1 MLDWLFLTFFVLG
14 LVYVFSHSTLI
25 YFRRIMI
32 RHVVTAWLKIP
43 AIDGCKTS
51 AQQYSNDTLKCQYN
65 VPKEID
71 FPRYNMKCSWEN
83 VILRGIFHVV
93 SSFPLHFILYRGN
106 FDSLLDSVPHMQT
119 INLRPEH
126 CVVHALLKISKSH
139 ILLIF
144 HHAVP

>member
-1 MLDWLFLTFFVLG
+1 MALLPTVQLLLLYKPAEAIWLCCLQ
-14 LVYVFSHSTLI
+14 FS
-25 YFRRIMI
+25 YCC
-32 RHVVTAWLKIP
+32 
-43 AIDGCKTS
+43 CKYT
-51 AQQYSNDTLKCQYN
+51 

-106 FDSLLDSVPHMQT
+106 FDSFLDSVPHMLT
-119 INLRPEH
+119 INLGKYGIFGSSLRPEH

-139 ILLIF
+139 ITDFSSSSSLKMYFGKKLDLVF
-144 HHAVP
+144 RL